1 MRLSNCR
8 DGPGHQRLTMFSDV
22 EASQPLSKRV
32 VGAAFGLALR
42 HEIAVLQQ
50 LSAVLLQ
57 KPLDRSGARLVWSH
71 VDVADALCHA
81 LISPVLSPTKARETT
96 FADRP
101 RQSKHG
107 RSSLG
112 SDDRHKY

>member
-57 KPLDRSGARLVWSH
+57 KPLDRSGARLVWSD
-71 VDVADALCHA
+71 VDVADALSHA
-81 LISPVLSPTKARETT
+81 
-96 FADRP
+96 
-101 RQSKHG
+101 
-107 RSSLG
+107 LG
-112 SDDRHKY
+112 SDCYRERVREKPHLLSRPGKTPVM

>member
-71 VDVADALCHA
+71 VDVADALSHA
-81 LISPVLSPTKARETT
+81 LSSACYPERRRERSHLLTGPKKATI
-96 FADRP
+96 A
-101 RQSKHG
+101 
-107 RSSLG
+107 
-112 SDDRHKY
+112 